1 MKSEV
6 EFELKGSEKFFAH
19 NAPDVWKDATE
30 KRAQPQENDDLK
42 SGPKLTSKVIQKV
55 IQK

>member
-1 MKSEV
+1 MLALEIELESRF
-6 EFELKGSEKFFAH
+6 EFVFEQS
-19 NAPDVWKDATE
+19 PTE
-30 KRAQPQENDDLK
+30 SAQPQENDDLK